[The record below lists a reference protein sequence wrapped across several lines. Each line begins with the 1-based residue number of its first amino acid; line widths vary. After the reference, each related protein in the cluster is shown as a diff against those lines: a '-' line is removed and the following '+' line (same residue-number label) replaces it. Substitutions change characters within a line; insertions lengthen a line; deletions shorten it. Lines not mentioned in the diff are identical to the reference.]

1 MKGPATAMT
10 IRVRWLAI
18 GAAAMLASVALGGCS
33 GDRIL
38 GSSPSEQPPPPPNA
52 RPAAR
57 AGPQT
62 PPPVDMAGRWQL
74 ASTAG
79 GACAMTFAASPG
91 SPEGTIAPE
100 GGCPGNF
107 FTSRRWV
114 FDQNAL
120 VIRNHTGATLASL
133 AFSPPA
139 RFDGQGANGETIS
152 LTR

>member
-1 MKGPATAMT
+1 MMPGLRLLALGATAL
-10 IRVRWLAI
+10 LA
-18 GAAAMLASVALGGCS
+18 GCS
-33 GDRIL
+33 SDRIL
-38 GSSPSEQPPPPPNA
+38 GSSTSEQPPPPPNV
-52 RPAAR
+52 R
-57 AGPQT
+57 AGAKATPT
-62 PPPVDMAGRWQL
+62 PPPIEMAGRWQL

-79 GACAMTFAASPG
+79 GACAMTFAATPG
-91 SPEGTIAPE
+91 SGEGTIAPE

-107 FTSRRWV
+107 FTSRRWI

-139 RFDGQGANGETIS
+139 RFEGQGAAGETIS